1 MTDHGTR
8 LGTRRRARR
17 RGRRRV
23 LVLVATFGLGTWLSA
38 CGGAEVPT
46 GTPDLRF
53 SEVQS
58 SAPVAGASQLV
69 LTIDNVGDG
78 GDRLVGARTDVALA
92 VEAHRTEIEPSGRAV
107 MRLLDDVEL
116 PAGSSTRFR
125 PGGLHLMLIVP
136 DSSVT
141 VGGTF
146 LLTLDFERSAP
157 VTLEVEVV
165 DLLDLLDRVD
175 DTPGG

>member
-1 MTDHGTR
+1 MSDRRTR
-8 LGTRRRARR
+8 HRARRSTRRR
-17 RGRRRV
+17 RV
-23 LVLVATFGLGTWLSA
+23 GLLTTIGLAFWLSA
-38 CGGAEVPT
+38 CGGGDELTT

-53 SEVQS
+53 SDVQS
-58 SAPVAGASQLV
+58 SAPVAGASQLI

-78 GDRLVGARTDVALA
+78 GDRLVGARTEVALA
-92 VEAHRTEIEPSGRAV
+92 VEVHRTEIEPSGRAV

-136 DSSVT
+136 DSTVA

-146 LLTLDFERSAP
+146 RLTLDFERTAP

-165 DLLDLLDRVD
+165 DLLDLLDRID
-175 DTPGG
+175 DAPSG